1 MAGRSKSNNG
11 KSGGGKT
18 IATNRKA
25 RFDYHIVDT
34 LEAGMVLTGTEIK
47 SLRDGRANIAD
58 AYARPQDG
66 ELWLHNAHI
75 APYPQGGIYNHE
87 PTRPRKLLVHKDQL
101 AYLTSEAGEKGLT
114 IVPLR
119 MYLKGTLRQGG
130 SGLGQGQE
138 TVRQASH
145 SHRPRAGPGSPPCST
160 PSIPLNPYVN
170 SGLPLPLWCG
180 MTTPI
185 YVIILGVW
193 GRVGSTGERTGR
205 LQAEPLLTR

>member
-1 MAGRSKSNNG
+1 MAGHSKSSNG
-11 KSGGGKT
+11 KPGGGKT

-25 RFDYHIVDT
+25 RFDYHITDT
-34 LEAGMVLTGTEIK
+34 LEAGIVLTGTEIK

-58 AYARPQDG
+58 AYARPQNG

-119 MYLKGTLRQGG
+119 MYLKGHYAKVEVGLAKGKRQYDKRRTLIDREKD
-130 SGLGQGQE
+130 QE
-138 TVRQASH
+138 ARRAVRQAS
-145 SHRPRAGPGSPPCST
+145 R
-160 PSIPLNPYVN
+160 
-170 SGLPLPLWCG
+170 
-180 MTTPI
+180 
-185 YVIILGVW
+185 
-193 GRVGSTGERTGR
+193 
-205 LQAEPLLTR
+205 